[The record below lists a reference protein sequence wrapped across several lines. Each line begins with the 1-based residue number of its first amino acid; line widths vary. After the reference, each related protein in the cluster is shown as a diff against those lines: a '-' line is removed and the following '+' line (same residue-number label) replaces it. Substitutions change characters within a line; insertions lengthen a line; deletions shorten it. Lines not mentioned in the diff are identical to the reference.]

1 MLRKLGKS
9 NQIALPKKILN
20 NLKLKENDYLDVYVE
35 DNKII
40 LEPKILIPKEQAYF
54 YTKEWQIDETAAEED
69 IKKRRVTKTKN
80 LEELFQELD
89 K

>member
-20 NLKLKENDYLDVYVE
+20 NLKLKENDYLDVYIE
-35 DNKII
+35 DNKIV
-40 LEPKILIPKEQAYF
+40 LEPKILITKEQAYF
-54 YTKEWQIDETAAEED
+54 YTQEWQIDEKNAEAD
-69 IKKRRVTKTKN
+69 LKKGRVTKTKD
-80 LEELFQELD
+80 LEDLFQELD